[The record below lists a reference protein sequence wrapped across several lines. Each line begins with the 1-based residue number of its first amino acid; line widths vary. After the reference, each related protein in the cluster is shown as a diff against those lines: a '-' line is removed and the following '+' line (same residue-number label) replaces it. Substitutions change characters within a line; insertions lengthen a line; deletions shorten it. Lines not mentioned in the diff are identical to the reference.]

1 MEQRNKRFI
10 QNITWP
16 EYAKAAKDGVLIIP
30 VGSTE
35 QHSQHLPLS
44 VDVIISENFARILT
58 EKIDAY
64 VAPSI
69 AYGYKSNPTSGGG
82 PLFPGTIDLNGNTLV
97 TLTKDILR
105 EFIADGWK
113 KIILMNSHYE
123 NQAFLAEAADLA
135 IGQQQEEFPK
145 VILASWW
152 DNVSQDIIPVVFDER
167 PFKGWDLEHAAVTET
182 SLMLYFAPELVK
194 TELLSDDGIGDD
206 VPRYQRYPVSKTLIP
221 KTGALYTSMTSTAEK
236 GKLITD
242 NVIKNFLRFLEKEFY
257 SM

>member
-1 MEQRNKRFI
+1 MEHRDKRFI

-16 EYAKAAKDGVLIIP
+16 EYAKAAQDGVLIIP

-44 VDVIISENFARILT
+44 VDVIISENFAGILT

-97 TLTKDILR
+97 TLTRDILL

-123 NQAFLAEAADLA
+123 NQAFLAEAADLT
-135 IGQQQEEFPK
+135 IGKQQEEFPK
-145 VILASWW
+145 VILTSWW
-152 DNVSQDIIPVVFDER
+152 DNVSQDIIPAVFDER
-167 PFKGWDLEHAAVTET
+167 PFRGWDLEHAAVTET

-194 TELLSDDGIGDD
+194 VELLSDDGIGDD

-242 NVIKNFLRFLEKEFY
+242 DVIKNFLRFLKKEFNL
-257 SM
+257 